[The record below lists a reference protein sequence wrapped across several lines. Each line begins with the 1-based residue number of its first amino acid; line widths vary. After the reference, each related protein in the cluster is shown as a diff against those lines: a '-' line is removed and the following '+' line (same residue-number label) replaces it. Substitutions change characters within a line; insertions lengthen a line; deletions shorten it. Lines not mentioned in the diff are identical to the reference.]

1 MVFPSPKR
9 FWILLLK
16 PYHFRTSKDGSAAIE
31 YSDSIKSIVY
41 AGETFFVDFSLYKA
55 ANKLWRLNP

>member
-41 AGETFFVDFSLYKA
+41 AGETFFVDFSSLQSCK
-55 ANKLWRLNP
+55 